1 MARKQ
6 YQVLVKEKKYQG
18 KYVAFEDFN
27 KRGVVASGRNPSKV
41 MENARKKGVDSPVFL
56 FVPEKGT
63 TYLY

>member
-6 YQVLVKEKKYQG
+6 YQVLVKKEKYRG

-27 KRGVVASGRNPSKV
+27 KRDVVVSGRDPSKV
-41 MENARKKGVDSPVFL
+41 IENARKKGIDSPVFL
-56 FVPEKGT
+56 FVPEKNT